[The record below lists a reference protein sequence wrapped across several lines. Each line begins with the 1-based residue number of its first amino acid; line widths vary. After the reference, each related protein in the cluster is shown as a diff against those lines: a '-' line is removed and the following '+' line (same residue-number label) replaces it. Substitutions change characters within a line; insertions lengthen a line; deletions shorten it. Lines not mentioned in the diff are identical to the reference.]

1 MEAFAAIVL
10 VLIGYALGSA
20 KLINEGNEALVER
33 LGRYHRKLRPGMNFI
48 VPLIDSIVMEDTTRE
63 QVLDIKPQNVITA
76 DNVYILVDG
85 VIFWR
90 INDMEKSFYRI
101 DDIQVALANLI
112 QVELRAN
119 LAERTFEQAI
129 ASRTEVNQALLK
141 TVNETA
147 ADWGVQVIRVDIQS
161 ITPPESVQ
169 KSMADQN
176 AAVIRKRA
184 AITAAEGEQ
193 EAAIKRAQATR
204 TSVQILSEALR
215 TNPES
220 KEILKYLVAQE
231 QVEASHRLGTSNN
244 AKVVFLN
251 PGVNSEAYAQMV
263 GDIGSNDVAENN
275 NPPENGSATA

>member
-63 QVLDIKPQNVITA
+63 QILDIKPQNVITA
-76 DNVYILVDG
+76 DNVYIEVDG

-90 INDMEKSFYRI
+90 INDMERSFYRI
-101 DDIQVALANLI
+101 DDIQVALGNLI

-119 LAERTFEQAI
+119 LAERTFEQVI

-141 TVNETA
+141 TVNVTA
-147 ADWGVQVIRVDIQS
+147 ADWGVQIIRVDIQS

-231 QVEASHRLGTSNN
+231 QVEASHRLGTSTN

-251 PGVNSEAYAQMV
+251 PGVNSDAYAQMV
-263 GDIGSNDVAENN
+263 GDIGSNDVVENN